1 MGPPHLFHSSE
12 GVLHYLDALRE
23 NPTCSDDDLQT
34 LLAAKHGALNA
45 ALLIRFVPIAF
56 AFAFIKHM
64 GVKKFPLVFKAQK
77 ADKTWQNLL
86 LEHEAIFNV
95 ALRLG
100 LNVVEK
106 GYIPRLDQGLFESVL
121 SRSAEL
127 EVVNKALAEGMSFEQ
142 LQASEINP
150 PMLLGIDADELLARY
165 GLVLD
170 ESVAHE

>member
-1 MGPPHLFHSSE
+1 MEPPHLFHSSE
-12 GVLHYLDALRE
+12 GVLNYLDALRD
-23 NPTCSDDDLQT
+23 NPASSDEDLHT
-34 LLAAKHGALNA
+34 LLAQKHNDLNA
-45 ALLIRFVPIAF
+45 QLLIRFVPIAF

-86 LEHEAIFNV
+86 LEHEPIFNV

-106 GYIPRLDQGLFESVL
+106 GYIPRLDQALFEAVL
-121 SRSAEL
+121 SRSAEM
-127 EVVNKALAEGMSFEQ
+127 EVVNKALSDGMPIEQ
-142 LQASEINP
+142 LQASEINAP
-150 PMLLGIDADELLARY
+150 ALLGVDADLLLNRY

-170 ESVAHE
+170 ENNTKQ